1 MLAVR
6 CVRAEV
12 FGLTKTKSRRLCDL
26 YAAWQSMTQ
35 TRSTYREL
43 RNRFPYLDSRYARA
57 ASYNLPSTNEPLH
70 LPKDM
75 FRIVNRDGK
84 FAHFFLRIPTEAREY
99 LWLPLRMNRH
109 MEEIVHRVDYG
120 DSELIRRGDRFFLH
134 LTVKRQVKTMEPSSL
149 LGVDLGERNLAT
161 AVLWQG
167 SQVSLVRWFYGR
179 EARGIRRHYA
189 WLRKRLGE
197 RKLLR
202 EVKRISGK
210 EQRAINNLCH
220 NVSREI
226 VHTARLHNS
235 AIILG
240 DLKGIRTRAKGR
252 RMNRVV
258 SSMPFFKL
266 SQFIEYKAAWE
277 GIPVITTNEAYTSRT
292 CPRCGS
298 QGRRPTQGLFQCP
311 ACGFQAN
318 ADYVGARNL
327 TERAARWFAAGAL
340 RVQAQKGDM
349 TCDESPQ
356 VSQHPKT

>member
-6 CVRAEV
+6 CVRAEI
-12 FGLTKTKSRRLCDL
+12 FGLTKIKARRLSDL
-26 YAAWQSMTQ
+26 YAAWQTMTQ

-57 ASYNLPSTNEPLH
+57 ASYNLPSSREPLH
-70 LPKDM
+70 LPKDV
-75 FRIVNRDGK
+75 FRIVDVDGK

-109 MEEIVHRVDYG
+109 MEVIVQGGDYG
-120 DSELIRRGDRFFLH
+120 DSKLVRHGDRFFLH
-134 LTVKRQVKTMEPSSL
+134 LTVKRQVKAMAPSSL

-167 SQVSLVRWFYGR
+167 SRVNLLRWFYGR

-189 WLRKRLGE
+189 WLRRRLGE
-197 RKLLR
+197 RKLLK
-202 EVKRISGK
+202 EVKRIGDK
-210 EQRAINNLCH
+210 EERAINYLCH
-220 NVSREI
+220 KTSREI
-226 VHTARLHNS
+226 VNTARKHDS

-252 RMNRVV
+252 RMNRIV
-258 SSMPFFKL
+258 SNMPYFKL
-266 SQFIEYKAAWE
+266 SQYITYKAAWE
-277 GIPVITTNEAYTSRT
+277 GIPIIYADEAYTSRT

-298 QGRRPTQGLFQCP
+298 EGRRPTQGLFLCP
-311 ACGFQAN
+311 ACRFEAN

-349 TCDESPQ
+349 TNDERSQ
-356 VSQHPKT
+356 VSQQTKA

>member
-12 FGLTKTKSRRLCDL
+12 FGLTKIKTRRLRDL
-26 YAAWQSMTQ
+26 YAVWQSMTK
-35 TRSTYREL
+35 TPSTYREL

-57 ASYNLPSTNEPLH
+57 ASYNLPSRKEPLH
-70 LPKDM
+70 VPKDV
-75 FRIVNRDGK
+75 FHIVNVDGK

-109 MEEIVHRVDYG
+109 LEAVVHGGDYG
-120 DSELIRRGDRFFLH
+120 DSKLVRVGDRFFLH
-134 LTVKRQVKTMEPSSL
+134 LTVKRQAKTTEPSSL

-189 WLRKRLGE
+189 WLRRRLGE
-197 RKLLR
+197 RKRLK

-210 EQRAINNLCH
+210 EQRTINNLCH

-226 VHTARLHNS
+226 VDIARLHNS

-240 DLKGIRTRAKGR
+240 DLKGIRARARGR
-252 RMNRVV
+252 RMNRIVGN
-258 SSMPFFKL
+258 MPYLKL
-266 SQFIEYKAAWE
+266 AHYIEYKAAWE
-277 GIPVITTNEAYTSRT
+277 GIPVITTSEAYTSRT

-298 QGRRPTQGLFQCP
+298 EGRRPKQGLFQCV
-311 ACGFQAN
+311 ACGFEAN

-356 VSQHPKT
+356 VNQQPKT